1 MGGRRYLFSIM
12 TIERGTIGAPK
23 SRKKIG
29 GISLALAVSGFII
42 VQFQPWI
49 DLEALIVFGGL
60 TIKGLLAA
68 FFEASTVGALADW
81 FAVTA
86 LFKNPLGIRLPHTD
100 ILAKNKNAIAD
111 AVPRFLSGF
120 VSREAIGT
128 ELGRVDFAAK
138 IAQFL
143 EGAICNGEIGGAV
156 RRRVSDLIKS
166 YGGTEDRRQ
175 ETLRSF
181 AAGVLG
187 FLAQKIDAPKTVAAL
202 LRWARSE
209 RYDETIL
216 DTIAESL
223 RDGIGRNRVKL
234 IRILTPILKEN
245 AGWQGLFM
253 GAGTVE
259 RVLTGVQNALTEIKN
274 DKTNEARRFILQAV
288 SEAAARLAGEAP
300 DPAGDRAKLEAAF
313 ATALADEGLRKAL
326 GRLAGRLLSSLGE
339 DLLSPD
345 SVAADAMERI
355 ERALISRIRDDQA
368 LHADLNALVAS
379 ILCRVIEQG
388 RIVEGLTDYLAG
400 LLRSTDERMFVR
412 RVEDA
417 VWNDLQYIRVNGA
430 VVGGLVGLIIALLKA
445 AAA

>member
-1 MGGRRYLFSIM
+1 MSI
-12 TIERGTIGAPK
+12 ESGPAGAVKP
-23 SRKKIG
+23 RKKIG

-49 DLEALIVFGGL
+49 NLEALVVFGGL
-60 TIKGLLAA
+60 TMKGLLAA

-120 VSREAIGT
+120 VSRDAIET

-143 EGAICNGEIGGAV
+143 EAAICNGEIGGTV
-156 RRRVSDLIKS
+156 RRRVSELIQS
-166 YGGTEDRRQ
+166 YGGSEDRRR
-175 ETLRSF
+175 ESLRSF
-181 AAGVLG
+181 ASGLLD
-187 FLAQKIDAPKTVAAL
+187 FLAQKIDAPKTAAAL
-202 LRWARSE
+202 LRWARNE
-209 RYDETIL
+209 RYDETLL
-216 DTIAESL
+216 DSIAESL
-223 RDGIGRNRVKL
+223 REGIGRNRVKL
-234 IRILTPILKEN
+234 VRILTPILKEN

-259 RVLTGVQNALTEIKN
+259 RVLAGVQNALTEIKN

-288 SEAAARLAGEAP
+288 TEAAARLAGEAP
-300 DPAGDRAKLEAAF
+300 DPANDRAKLKAAF
-313 ATALADEGLRKAL
+313 TAVLADEGLRDAL
-326 GRLAGRLLSSLGE
+326 GRLFGKLLASLGE
-339 DLLSPD
+339 DLLSAD
-345 SVAADAMERI
+345 SIAADAMDRI
-355 ERALISRIRDDQA
+355 ERVLISRIRDDRA
-368 LHADLNALVAS
+368 LHAELNALVAS
-379 ILCRVIEQG
+379 ILGAVIEQG
-388 RIVEGLTDYLAG
+388 RIVEGLTEYLAG

-430 VVGGLVGLIIALLKA
+430 VVGGLVGLFIALVKA
-445 AAA
+445 VAA